1 MLVSQAG
8 DRLQGDVSLE
18 SNAFL
23 LDTLAKESQDHK
35 ALTLPPPKR
44 PAPALTTLVSSK
56 KPKQNPQP
64 TGRGRVK
71 FKGKGHFSGQSAHR
85 GKGRGAKMGRN
96 VPDVRT
102 PACMKAPEVPPLT
115 VRTSVQSPEKFSGG
129 LGRDRCRPLDHAHR
143 TMGVQ
148 DPLCDAAAT
157 ETSGTR
163 DHIPQRVL
171 NVVVSEPVTRDK
183 GAIEPTPLSRAF
195 TADCS
200 LFARQQGSGGRSYD
214 LSSLNVFV
222 HCPSFTMET
231 PRQSSGPLNRASG

>member
-18 SNAFL
+18 SNALL

-56 KPKQNPQP
+56 KSKQNPQP

-71 FKGKGHFSGQSAHR
+71 FKGKGHFFGQSAHR
-85 GKGRGAKMGRN
+85 GKGRGAKKGRN

-115 VRTSVQSPEKFSGG
+115 VQTSVQSPEKIAGRLSKFSGG
-129 LGRDRCRPLDHAHR
+129 GGGAWSEIGADLWVMRIVQWGYKIPFVTLPPLRLQDKRPH
-143 TMGVQ
+143 
-148 DPLCDAAAT
+148 
-157 ETSGTR
+157 
-163 DHIPQRVL
+163 
-171 NVVVSEPVTRDK
+171 
-183 GAIEPTPLSRAF
+183 
-195 TADCS
+195 
-200 LFARQQGSGGRSYD
+200 
-214 LSSLNVFV
+214 
-222 HCPSFTMET
+222 T
-231 PRQSSGPLNRASG
+231 PRGP